1 LIDSAV
7 RGVSV
12 KVLISADM
20 EGTAGIVDRAHTA
33 IPDRAVVTGMQHNA
47 AEYDWARRLMTEE
60 VNAATTGAFQG
71 GATEVW
77 VTDAHGS
84 MRNLLPLALH
94 REAKYVSGTPK
105 TLCMLEGLDETFGAV
120 MFTGYH
126 GSAGTPASVL
136 AHTYIGIIQDLRLN
150 DVSMGEYGINA
161 AVAGHFRVPVV
172 LVTGDN
178 TVVAQAQSLLGSEV
192 VGVEVKRALGT
203 HAAVHLHPEK
213 ARDAIRDGAAERL
226 RPYRVA
232 PPVRLEVDIVSP
244 DLADLA
250 SLLPGV
256 TRLGPRSVAYE
267 GPDVLTVF
275 RAWRALLNVMMSRFP
290 V

>member
-1 LIDSAV
+1 M
-7 RGVSV
+7 

-33 IPDRAVVTGMQHNA
+33 IPDRAATSGMQNNA

-60 VNAATTGAFQG
+60 VNAAVSGAFEG

-105 TLCMLEGLDETFGAV
+105 MLCMLEGLDDTFGAV

-136 AHTYIGIIQDLRLN
+136 AHTYIGIIQDVRLN
-150 DVSMGEYGINA
+150 GVSMGEYGINA
-161 AVAGHFRVPVV
+161 AVAGHFGVPVA
-172 LVTGDN
+172 LITGDN
-178 TVVAQAQSLLGSEV
+178 TVVAQVHGLLGRDV
-192 VGVEVKRALGT
+192 VGVEVKRAVGT
-203 HAAVHLHPEK
+203 YAAVHLHPEK
-213 ARDAIRDGAAERL
+213 AREAIKAGAIEATRRL
-226 RPYRVA
+226 PRLCPYRVS
-232 PPVRLEVDIVSP
+232 PPVRFEVDIVAP
-244 DLADLA
+244 DLTDLA

-256 TRLGPRSVAYE
+256 TRVGPRSVAYE
-267 GPDVLTVF
+267 SSNVLDAF
-275 RAWRALLNVMMSRFP
+275 KSWRAMLNVMMTRTA

>member
-1 LIDSAV
+1 M
-7 RGVSV
+7 

-33 IPDRAVVTGMQHNA
+33 IPDRAATGGIQHNA

-60 VNAATTGAFQG
+60 VNAAIAGAFEG

-77 VTDAHGS
+77 VSDAHGS

-94 REAKYVSGTPK
+94 REVKYVSGSPK
-105 TLCMLEGLDETFGAV
+105 ALCMLEGLDETFGAV

-136 AHTYIGIIQDLRLN
+136 AHTYIGIIQDVRLN
-150 DVSMGEYGINA
+150 GVSMGEYGINA
-161 AVAGHFRVPVV
+161 AVAGHFGVPVA

-178 TVVAQAQSLLGSEV
+178 TVVAQAHGLLGPDV
-192 VGVEVKRALGT
+192 VGVEVKRAVGT

-213 ARDAIRDGAAERL
+213 AREAIRAGAMEAIRRAPRL
-226 RPYRVA
+226 RPYRV
-232 PPVRLEVDIVSP
+232 PLPLRFEVDIVSP

-250 SLLPGV
+250 GLLPGV
-256 TRLGPRSVAYE
+256 TRVRPRSVAYE
-267 GPDVLTVF
+267 SPDMLNAF
-275 RAWRALLNVMMSRFP
+275 KAWRAMLNVMLSRTAL
-290 V
+290 

>member
-1 LIDSAV
+1 M
-7 RGVSV
+7 

-33 IPDRAVVTGMQHNA
+33 IPDRAALTGMQYNA

-60 VNAATTGAFQG
+60 VNAAVAGALEG

-94 REAKYVSGTPK
+94 REARYVSGSPK
-105 TLCMLEGLDETFGAV
+105 MLCMLEGLDESFGGV

-136 AHTYIGIIQDLRLN
+136 AHTYIGIIQDVRLN
-150 DVSMGEYGINA
+150 RTSMGEYGVNA
-161 AVAGHFRVPVV
+161 ALAGHFKVPVAMV
-172 LVTGDN
+172 SGDN
-178 TVVAQAQSLLGSEV
+178 TVVAQARSLLGPDV
-192 VGVEVKRALGT
+192 VGVEVKRAVGT
-203 HAAVHLHPEK
+203 FAAVHLHPEK
-213 ARDAIRDGAAERL
+213 AREAIRAGAAEGVRRVRRL
-226 RPYRVA
+226 RPYVLA
-232 PPVRLEVDIVSP
+232 SPVRLEVDIVSP

-250 SLLPGV
+250 GLLPGV
-256 TRLGPRSVAYE
+256 TRQGPRTVAYE
-267 GPDVLTVF
+267 GPDMLDVF
-275 RAWRALLNVMMSRFP
+275 KAWRAMLNVMMTRTP

>member
-1 LIDSAV
+1 M
-7 RGVSV
+7 

-33 IPDRAVVTGMQHNA
+33 IPDRGPLTGIQHNA

-60 VNAATTGAFQG
+60 VNAAAAGAFEG
-71 GATEVW
+71 GAKDVW
-77 VTDAHGS
+77 ITDAHGS

-94 REAKYVSGTPK
+94 REARYVSGSPK
-105 TLCMLEGLDETFGAV
+105 TLCMLEGLDETVGAV
-120 MFTGYH
+120 LFTGYH

-136 AHTYIGIIQDLRLN
+136 AHTYIGIIQDVRLN
-150 DVSMGEYGINA
+150 GVAMGEYGINA
-161 AVAGHFRVPVV
+161 AVAGHFNVPVA
-172 LVTGDN
+172 LVSGDN
-178 TVVAQAQSLLGSEV
+178 TVVAQVHALLGPDV

-203 HAAVHLHPEK
+203 TAAVHLHPEK
-213 ARDAIRDGAAERL
+213 ARDAIRAGAAEAVRRAPRL

-232 PPVRLEVDIVSP
+232 IPVRLEVDIVGP

-250 SLLPGV
+250 GLLPGV
-256 TRLGPRSVAYE
+256 MRVGPRSVAYD
-267 GPDVLTVF
+267 GSDVLNMF
-275 RAWRALLNVMMSRFP
+275 KAWRAMLNVMMTRTA

>member
-1 LIDSAV
+1 M
-7 RGVSV
+7 

-33 IPDRAVVTGMQHNA
+33 IPDRAATGGIQHNA

-60 VNAATTGAFQG
+60 VNAAIVGAFEG

-77 VTDAHGS
+77 VSDAHGS

-94 REAKYVSGTPK
+94 REAKYVSGSPK
-105 TLCMLEGLDETFGAV
+105 ALCMLEGLDETFGAV

-136 AHTYIGIIQDLRLN
+136 AHTYIGIIQDVRLN
-150 DVSMGEYGINA
+150 GVSMGEYGINA
-161 AVAGHFRVPVV
+161 AVAGHFGVPVA

-178 TVVAQAQSLLGSEV
+178 TVVAQAHGLLGPDV
-192 VGVEVKRALGT
+192 VGVEVKRAVGT

-213 ARDAIRDGAAERL
+213 AREAIRAGAMEAIRRAPRL
-226 RPYRVA
+226 RPYRV
-232 PPVRLEVDIVSP
+232 PLPLRFEVDIVSP

-256 TRLGPRSVAYE
+256 TRVRPRSVAYE
-267 GPDVLTVF
+267 SPDMLNAF
-275 RAWRALLNVMMSRFP
+275 KAWRAMLNVMLSRTAL
-290 V
+290 

>member
-1 LIDSAV
+1 M
-7 RGVSV
+7 

-20 EGTAGIVDRAHTA
+20 EGTAGVVDRAHTA
-33 IPDRAVVTGMQHNA
+33 IPDRAPSSGIQNNA

-60 VNAATTGAFQG
+60 VNAAIAGAFDG

-94 REAKYVSGTPK
+94 REARYVSGSPK
-105 TLCMLEGLDETFGAV
+105 MLCMLEGLDDSFGAV

-126 GSAGTPASVL
+126 GAAGTPSSVL
-136 AHTYIGIIQDLRLN
+136 AHTYIGIIQDARLN
-150 DVSMGEYGINA
+150 RVSMGEYGINA
-161 AVAGHFRVPVV
+161 AVAGHFGVPVV

-178 TVVAQAQSLLGSEV
+178 TVVAQARGLLGPDL
-192 VGVEVKRALGT
+192 VGVEVKRAVGT

-213 ARDAIRDGAAERL
+213 AREAIRAGAAEAARRSGRL
-226 RPYRVA
+226 RPYRV
-232 PPVRLEVDIVSP
+232 PTPVRLEVDIVTP
-244 DLADLA
+244 DLTDLA
-250 SLLPGV
+250 ALLPGV
-256 TRLGPRSVAYE
+256 TRTGPRSVAFE

-275 RAWRALLNVMMSRFP
+275 KAWRAMLNVMMTRTA

>member
-1 LIDSAV
+1 M
-7 RGVSV
+7 

-33 IPDRAVVTGMQHNA
+33 IPDRAATSGMQHNA

-60 VNAATTGAFQG
+60 VNAAIAGAFEG

-77 VTDAHGS
+77 VSDAHGS

-94 REAKYVSGTPK
+94 REAKYVSGSPK
-105 TLCMLEGLDETFGAV
+105 ALCMLEGLDETFGAV

-136 AHTYIGIIQDLRLN
+136 AHTYIGIIQDVRLN
-150 DVSMGEYGINA
+150 GVSMGEYGINA
-161 AVAGHFRVPVV
+161 AVAGHFGVPVA

-178 TVVAQAQSLLGSEV
+178 TVVAQARGLLGPDV
-192 VGVEVKRALGT
+192 VGVEVKRAVGT

-213 ARDAIRDGAAERL
+213 AREAIRAGATEAIRRAPRL
-226 RPYRVA
+226 RPYRV
-232 PPVRLEVDIVSP
+232 PLPLRFEVDIVSP

-250 SLLPGV
+250 GLLPGV
-256 TRLGPRSVAYE
+256 TRIRPRSVAYE
-267 GPDVLTVF
+267 SPDVLNAF
-275 RAWRALLNVMMSRFP
+275 KAWRAMLNVMLSRTAL
-290 V
+290 

>member
-1 LIDSAV
+1 M
-7 RGVSV
+7 

-33 IPDRAVVTGMQHNA
+33 IPDRAGVTGMQNNA

-60 VNAATTGAFQG
+60 VNAAVAGAFEAR
-71 GATEVW
+71 ATEVW

-105 TLCMLEGLDETFGAV
+105 MLCMLEGLDETFGAV

-126 GSAGTPASVL
+126 GSAGTPSSVL
-136 AHTYIGIIQDLRLN
+136 AHTYIGIIQDVRLN
-150 DVSMGEYGINA
+150 GVSMGEYGINA
-161 AVAGHFRVPVV
+161 AVSGYFGVPVA

-178 TVVAQAQSLLGSEV
+178 TVVAQARSLLGEDV
-192 VGVEVKRALGT
+192 VGVEVKRAVGT

-213 ARDAIRDGAAERL
+213 AREAIKAGAAEAVRRAPRL
-226 RPYRVA
+226 RPYRVPA
-232 PPVRLEVDIVSP
+232 PVRLEVDIVSP
-244 DLADLA
+244 DLTDLA

-256 TRLGPRSVAYE
+256 TRLAPRSVVYE
-267 GPDVLTVF
+267 GPDVINVF
-275 RAWRALLNVMMSRFP
+275 KAWRAMLNVMMTRTA

>member
-1 LIDSAV
+1 M
-7 RGVSV
+7 

-33 IPDRAVVTGMQHNA
+33 IPDRAATGGIQHNA

-60 VNAATTGAFQG
+60 VNAAIAGAFEG

-77 VTDAHGS
+77 VSDAHGS

-94 REAKYVSGTPK
+94 REAKYVSGSPK
-105 TLCMLEGLDETFGAV
+105 ALCMLEGLDETFGAV

-136 AHTYIGIIQDLRLN
+136 AHTYIGIIQDVRLN
-150 DVSMGEYGINA
+150 GVSMGEYGINA
-161 AVAGHFRVPVV
+161 AVAGHFGVPVA

-178 TVVAQAQSLLGSEV
+178 TVVAQAHGLLGPDV
-192 VGVEVKRALGT
+192 VGVEVKRAVGT

-213 ARDAIRDGAAERL
+213 AREAIRAGAMEAIRRAPRL
-226 RPYRVA
+226 RPYRV
-232 PPVRLEVDIVSP
+232 PLPLRFEVDIVSR

-256 TRLGPRSVAYE
+256 TRVRPRSVAYE
-267 GPDVLTVF
+267 SPDMLNAF
-275 RAWRALLNVMMSRFP
+275 KAWRAMLNVMLSRTAL
-290 V
+290 

>member
-1 LIDSAV
+1 MKI
-7 RGVSV
+7 
-12 KVLISADM
+12 LISADM
-20 EGTAGIVDRAHTA
+20 EGTAGIVDRSHTA
-33 IPDRAVVTGMQHNA
+33 IPDRGGLTGIQNNA

-60 VNAATTGAFQG
+60 VNAAVDGALEG

-94 REAKYVSGTPK
+94 REARYVSGSPK
-105 TLCMLEGLDETFGAV
+105 TLCMLEGLDETFAGV

-150 DVSMGEYGINA
+150 GTSMGEYGINA
-161 AVAGHFRVPVV
+161 ALAGHFQVPVA

-178 TVVAQAQSLLGSEV
+178 TVVAQVRELLGEDV
-192 VGVEVKRALGT
+192 IGVEVKHALGT
-203 HAAVHLHPEK
+203 FAAVHLHPEK
-213 ARDAIRDGAAERL
+213 AREAIRAGAAEGVRRLRHL
-226 RPYRVA
+226 RPYVMSA
-232 PPVRLEVDIVSP
+232 PVQLEADVTSP

-250 SLLPGV
+250 GLLPGV
-256 TRLGPRSVAYE
+256 VRRGPRTVAYA
-267 GPDVLTVF
+267 GTDMLDVYK
-275 RAWRALLNVMMSRFP
+275 AWRAVLNVMMTRSP

>member
-1 LIDSAV
+1 M
-7 RGVSV
+7 

-33 IPDRAVVTGMQHNA
+33 IPDRGPLTGIQHNA

-60 VNAATTGAFQG
+60 VNAAAAGAFEG
-71 GATEVW
+71 GAKDVW
-77 VTDAHGS
+77 ITDAHGS

-94 REAKYVSGTPK
+94 RDARYVSGSPK

-120 MFTGYH
+120 LFTGYH

-136 AHTYIGIIQDLRLN
+136 AHTYIGIIQDVRLN
-150 DVSMGEYGINA
+150 GVAMGEYGINA
-161 AVAGHFRVPVV
+161 AVAGHFNVPVA
-172 LVTGDN
+172 LVSGDN
-178 TVVAQAQSLLGSEV
+178 TVVAQVHTLLGPDV
-192 VGVEVKRALGT
+192 VGVEVKRGLGT
-203 HAAVHLHPEK
+203 TAAVHLHPEK
-213 ARDAIRDGAAERL
+213 ARDAIRAGAAEAVRRAPRL
-226 RPYRVA
+226 RPYRVSL
-232 PPVRLEVDIVSP
+232 PVRLEVDIVGP

-256 TRLGPRSVAYE
+256 VRVGPRSVAYD
-267 GPDVLTVF
+267 GPDVLTMF
-275 RAWRALLNVMMSRFP
+275 KAWRAMLNVMMTRFA

>member
-1 LIDSAV
+1 M
-7 RGVSV
+7 

-33 IPDRAVVTGMQHNA
+33 IPDRAATSGMQHNA

-60 VNAATTGAFQG
+60 VNAAIAGAFEG

-77 VTDAHGS
+77 VSDAHGS

-94 REAKYVSGTPK
+94 REAKYVSGSPK
-105 TLCMLEGLDETFGAV
+105 ALCMLEGLDETFGAV

-126 GSAGTPASVL
+126 GSAGTSASVL
-136 AHTYIGIIQDLRLN
+136 AHTYIGIIQDVRLN
-150 DVSMGEYGINA
+150 GVSMGEYGINA
-161 AVAGHFRVPVV
+161 AVAGHFGVPVA

-178 TVVAQAQSLLGSEV
+178 TVVAQAHGLLGPDV
-192 VGVEVKRALGT
+192 VGVEVKRAVGT

-213 ARDAIRDGAAERL
+213 AREAIRAGAMEAIRRAPRL
-226 RPYRVA
+226 RPYRV
-232 PPVRLEVDIVSP
+232 PLPLRFEVDIVSR

-256 TRLGPRSVAYE
+256 TRVRPRSVAYE
-267 GPDVLTVF
+267 SPDMLNAF
-275 RAWRALLNVMMSRFP
+275 KAWRAMLNVMLSRTAL
-290 V
+290 